1 MTTDGLGTEGS
12 LRRQGT
18 AHRRLHR
25 AVQRPRDVAARR
37 GLRDAL
43 ERHGVEDVHWSDVPG
58 ARELPV
64 ACKTLAQTGRYDA
77 VIALGCVIRGE
88 TVHFDLVAHEASRGL
103 GQAAV
108 ETGVPIIFGVLATE
122 NLEQALDRAGG
133 KMGNAGWNAAVS
145 AIETASL
152 LERIGKNASG
162 SEYVYGDAE
171 ARSPEGIARGVD
183 VRAVRSGRPRRFS
196 APRTAST
203 RGRSRIRGSSR
214 SR

>member
-1 MTTDGLGTEGS
+1 MTTDASAELKGRFDGKGLRIAVCTARFNDLVTTRLTE
-12 LRRQGT
+12 
-18 AHRRLHR
+18 AC
-25 AVQRPRDVAARR
+25 
-37 GLRDAL
+37 RDAL
-43 ERHGVEDVHWSDVPG
+43 DRHGVRAEDVYLADVPG

-88 TVHFDLVAHEASRGL
+88 TVHFDLVAREASRGL

-152 LERIGKNASG
+152 LERIGKTAT
-162 SEYVYGDAE
+162 GDA
-171 ARSPEGIARGVD
+171 P
-183 VRAVRSGRPRRFS
+183 
-196 APRTAST
+196 
-203 RGRSRIRGSSR
+203 
-214 SR
+214 

>member
-1 MTTDGLGTEGS
+1 MNVGLKGGFDG
-12 LRRQGT
+12 
-18 AHRRLHR
+18 
-25 AVQRPRDVAARR
+25 R
-37 GLRDAL
+37 GLRIAVVTARFNDIITARLSDGCREAL
-43 ERHGVEDVHWSDVPG
+43 ARYGVRAEDVHWAEVPG

-88 TVHFDLVAHEASRGL
+88 TVHFDLVANEASRGL

-122 NLEQALDRAGG
+122 NLEQAFDRAGG

-152 LERIGKNASG
+152 VEKIEKGAT
-162 SEYVYGDAE
+162 E
-171 ARSPEGIARGVD
+171 
-183 VRAVRSGRPRRFS
+183 
-196 APRTAST
+196 
-203 RGRSRIRGSSR
+203 
-214 SR
+214 